1 MVNLLNLFKFKNKYI
16 NNSKIVINNKE
27 LKNDILSW
35 NNFLNLDNFYDVL
48 INLGISKNEIVYL
61 YKDYMNKDRFIYSY
75 EKDKIDI
82 DKWIFYDLKNKEIT
96 INDRNGYKNYKIK
109 YLDSN
114 NYELKLY
121 SKKRLIDDSVTCFH
135 KYGFD
140 NSLFVIDNGDYE
152 LTLEILLN
160 MDNGCLLSEI
170 EEINSLELE
179 EYLVNLEF
187 PIVIEELYKD
197 ISKILK
203 LDESMFK
210 IFDLVIT
217 KNMDR
222 KKVDIVMDQILICG
236 GNLQRIIKSYEYG
249 IITLNNDGSFIY
261 DQFDKDSVFKLR
273 YNNNSK
279 YRYRFSDDSDNY
291 RDFDML
297 DLILVKDDANIYVED
312 TKKLVR
318 DIFNM

>member
-1 MVNLLNLFKFKNKYI
+1 M
-16 NNSKIVINNKE
+16 
-27 LKNDILSW
+27 
-35 NNFLNLDNFYDVL
+35 
-48 INLGISKNEIVYL
+48 
-61 YKDYMNKDRFIYSY
+61 
-75 EKDKIDI
+75 
-82 DKWIFYDLKNKEIT
+82 
-96 INDRNGYKNYKIK
+96 
-109 YLDSN
+109 
-114 NYELKLY
+114 
-121 SKKRLIDDSVTCFH
+121 
-135 KYGFD
+135 
-140 NSLFVIDNGDYE
+140 IDNGDYE
-152 LTLEILLN
+152 ITLEILLN
-160 MDNGCLLSEI
+160 MNNGCLLSEI
-170 EEINSLELE
+170 VAINSLELE

-210 IFDLVIT
+210 IFDLVVT
-217 KNMDR
+217 KNIDR

-236 GNLQRIIKSYEYG
+236 GNLQRIIKSYDKG

-261 DQFDKDSVFKLR
+261 NQFDKDSVFKLR